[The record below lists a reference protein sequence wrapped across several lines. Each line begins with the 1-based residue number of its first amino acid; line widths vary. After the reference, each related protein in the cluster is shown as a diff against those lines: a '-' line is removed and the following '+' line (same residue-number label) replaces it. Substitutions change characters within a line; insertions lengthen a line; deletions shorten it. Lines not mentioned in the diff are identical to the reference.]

1 MASVSLLTMNMLPF
15 RTMGMAFLLFASAG
29 PPTSAPA
36 AEPVVITVYAGETG
50 STYRPVW
57 NYFGADE
64 PNYVY
69 ARNGEKLLHELA
81 ALSPVPIYFR
91 AHNLL
96 TTGTGEGS
104 LKWGSTNVY
113 TELPGGRPVYDWT
126 ITDRIFDALRRNGV
140 RPLVEVGFMPEAL
153 STHPQPYRHDFPRGD
168 IFTGWSYPP
177 RDYDKWQALITAW
190 VQHLHERYGDGVKE
204 WLWEVWNEPDIPYWH
219 GTPEE
224 YNRLYDVT
232 AAAIRSVLPSAR
244 IGGPE
249 TTRPSSAAAGA
260 FLSQFL
266 EHCARGRNAAT
277 GGIGAPLDFISFHP
291 KGSPKF
297 VDGHVRM
304 GLATQLSAVDRG
316 MQIVASFPEWRST
329 PIILGESDPEG
340 CAACQGMQNGYR
352 NGPLYGVTIAE
363 TTARTYELERGH
375 GVNLMGI
382 VTWAFEFE
390 DQPYFA
396 GFRELATNGVDKP
409 VLNVFR
415 MLGMLGGDWVTVQ
428 SNGALPLSKIL
439 REGVVDA
446 PDIDVMATRR
456 PRELDILVWNYHD
469 DDVTVDPVT
478 IRLEIEA
485 LPELKTRVEEFRMD
499 ASHSNAYASWQKMG
513 RPNHPTTAEQVQ
525 LEKSGMLEA
534 MEPPA
539 LRMDGSRP
547 HNGMLDFTLPRQG
560 VALFRLYW

>member
-1 MASVSLLTMNMLPF
+1 
-15 RTMGMAFLLFASAG
+15 
-29 PPTSAPA
+29 
-36 AEPVVITVYAGETG
+36 
-50 STYRPVW
+50 
-57 NYFGADE
+57 
-64 PNYVY
+64 
-69 ARNGEKLLHELA
+69 
-81 ALSPVPIYFR
+81 
-91 AHNLL
+91 
-96 TTGTGEGS
+96 
-104 LKWGSTNVY
+104 
-113 TELPGGRPVYDWT
+113 
-126 ITDRIFDALRRNGV
+126 
-140 RPLVEVGFMPEAL
+140 
-153 STHPQPYRHDFPRGD
+153 
-168 IFTGWSYPP
+168 
-177 RDYDKWQALITAW
+177 
-190 VQHLHERYGDGVKE
+190 
-204 WLWEVWNEPDIPYWH
+204 
-219 GTPEE
+219 
-224 YNRLYDVT
+224 
-232 AAAIRSVLPSAR
+232 
-244 IGGPE
+244 
-249 TTRPSSAAAGA
+249 
-260 FLSQFL
+260 
-266 EHCARGRNAAT
+266 
-277 GGIGAPLDFISFHP
+277 
-291 KGSPKF
+291 
-297 VDGHVRM
+297 M

-316 MQIVASFPEWRST
+316 MQIVTSFPEWRST

-363 TTARTYELERGH
+363 ATARTYELERGH

-513 RPNHPTTAEQVQ
+513 RPNHPTSAEQVQ